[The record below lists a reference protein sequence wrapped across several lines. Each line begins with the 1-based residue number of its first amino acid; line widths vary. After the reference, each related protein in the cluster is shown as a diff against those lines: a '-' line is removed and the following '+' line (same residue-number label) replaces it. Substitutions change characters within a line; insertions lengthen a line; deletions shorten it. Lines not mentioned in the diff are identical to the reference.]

1 MIPKSI
7 WTATGARRRGLECA
21 QPNPKFRIFAAM
33 KTTLPPLK
41 GKRIAALDYGTK
53 RIGVAV
59 TDELH
64 ITISPREIIAAD
76 APDLW
81 DVVRRLVAFDRLGA
95 LVVGVPVR
103 EDGTKSAIVKKIEKF
118 IEELRGQIEI
128 PVIEYDESFST
139 QAAFQ
144 TMIAG
149 GMKKKQRQ
157 QKGTKD
163 KIAAAV
169 ILRDFLQDFERE
181 IY

>member
-1 MIPKSI
+1 MSGLLLLIP
-7 WTATGARRRGLECA
+7 
-21 QPNPKFRIFAAM
+21 
-33 KTTLPPLK
+33 
-41 GKRIAALDYGTK
+41 IALIMG
-53 RIGVAV
+53 
-59 TDELH
+59 
-64 ITISPREIIAAD
+64 
-76 APDLW
+76 
-81 DVVRRLVAFDRLGA
+81 LGA

-157 QKGTKD
+157 QNKRPG
-163 KIAAAV
+163 AAKHPGRLEHDRVMVLSSRNPGRGRTVDQAD
-169 ILRDFLQDFERE
+169 LGGHAGERHGHQAACARC
-181 IY
+181 